1 MQTKFT
7 ELTDSQWEI
16 IEKIL
21 PDHTPRKHS
30 LRCIVNAIFWIC
42 RTGTQW
48 RNMESKYPPWQS
60 VYYYFYQWSKQG
72 IWDELLSVF
81 VSLERQRAGRE
92 AEPSM
97 VAIDSQSIKT
107 APFISQETVGIDG
120 GKKIKGRKRH
130 IAVDVTGLL
139 IAVHV
144 SRADLHDAEGG
155 IELLPQIDQKTNR
168 LELIRADGSYG
179 GSFKDLVEGVYKWRV
194 ETGKRPPDQKGFI
207 PQKGRWQVER
217 AFAWLNNFRR
227 LAKDSEKTF
236 ISSESFLRIAAMGV
250 ILGRLT

>member
-1 MQTKFT
+1 M
-7 ELTDSQWEI
+7 
-16 IEKIL
+16 
-21 PDHTPRKHS
+21 
-30 LRCIVNAIFWIC
+30 
-42 RTGTQW
+42 
-48 RNMESKYPPWQS
+48 
-60 VYYYFYQWSKQG
+60 
-72 IWDELLSVF
+72 
-81 VSLERQRAGRE
+81 
-92 AEPSM
+92 
-97 VAIDSQSIKT
+97 
-107 APFISQETVGIDG
+107 
-120 GKKIKGRKRH
+120 
-130 IAVDVTGLL
+130 
-139 IAVHV
+139 
-144 SRADLHDAEGG
+144 
-155 IELLPQIDQKTNR
+155 PQIDQKTNR